1 MSPNDKPLVWLH
13 GEVKTPPF
21 TKDARLEAGLLLRR
35 LQKGE
40 KIVLPHS
47 RPMSSIGARCHE
59 LRINDEDNIWRI
71 MYRIDTD
78 AIVILEVFKKKST
91 KTPKRVLEVCKL
103 RLKVYD
109 RETK

>member
-40 KIVLPHS
+40 KIALPHS
-47 RPMSSIGARCHE
+47 RPMPSIGARCHE
-59 LRINDEDNIWRI
+59 LRITDEDSIWRI

-78 AIVILEVFKKKST
+78 AIIILEVFNKKSA
-91 KTPKRVLEVCKL
+91 KTPKHVLDVCKL

>member
-21 TKDARLEAGLLLRR
+21 TKEARLEAGLLLRR

-40 KIVLPHS
+40 KIALPHS
-47 RPMSSIGARCHE
+47 RPMPSIGARCHE
-59 LRINDEDNIWRI
+59 LRINDEDSIWRI

-78 AIVILEVFKKKST
+78 AIVILEVFKKKSA
-91 KTPKRVLEVCKL
+91 KTPKRVLDVCKL

>member
-21 TKDARLEAGLLLRR
+21 TKEARLEAGLLLRR

-40 KIVLPHS
+40 KIALPHS
-47 RPMSSIGARCHE
+47 RPMPSIGARCHE
-59 LRINDEDNIWRI
+59 LRINDEDSIWRI

-91 KTPKRVLEVCKL
+91 KTPKRVLDVCKL